1 MTTQLS
7 HPKYRS
13 DIDGLRAIAVLSVV
27 VFHAFPKL
35 MKGGFIGVD
44 VFFVISGFLISTIIF
59 ENLDKGTFS
68 IVEFYNR
75 RIRRIFPALIF
86 VLVSCLII
94 GWFVLLAEELNQLGK
109 HLAGGAGFISN
120 LLLWSEAG
128 YFDSASETK
137 PLLHLWSLG
146 VEEQF
151 YIIWPVILWCSYRKR
166 LNLAIIG
173 IVIALASY
181 VLNIYQVTSDVTAAF
196 FSPLTRF
203 WELMFGG
210 MLAWLTLY
218 KKTMIAVVSTGTR
231 SLWQNQTSCDCSTD
245 DRNLWASIISCFAL
259 LMLIYGFFKLN
270 NSHVFPGKYALIPV
284 IGTFF
289 VILAGPRAW
298 VNRTILSNKVAV
310 WFGLISFPLYLW
322 HWPLLTFAR
331 IVENGEPNKIARI
344 VLISLSVLLAWL
356 TVKIV
361 EKPFRFGNQRT
372 GFKIGMLVCLLFGI
386 GIVGLIVNNTDFSQS
401 HSRENLVVKRKNTEH
416 MIGNSL
422 AWFRGSGDWLFLG
435 NAHNNTVAKLK
446 LAIVP
451 TEKQLADTKGLFT
464 DLCSKSA
471 QYKTRVVL
479 IVGPD
484 KPSIYPEY
492 LSDELVPSHKKYV
505 SYFLN
510 ELKNVHNLTVYD
522 PTEDLLRLKHSEGLL
537 YWMTD
542 THWNN
547 KGAFLTYKGFSKIV
561 GLPVPN
567 VRFKHGSVYRG
578 DLIEIAKLKG
588 FPLHLEDN
596 WDVVWENMPD
606 WTEKEISHEQ
616 KTSFGST
623 TVVINKKPLSD
634 KTVWVIG
641 DSFSLAL
648 KQYFNATFKEVY
660 YVGHWDA
667 KHNNIAQQLVV
678 AEQKPDMI
686 VVVKVERSF

>member
-1 MTTQLS
+1 MSTQLS

-35 MKGGFIGVD
+35 MKGGFVGVD

-68 IVEFYNR
+68 IIEFYSR
-75 RIRRIFPALIF
+75 RVRRIFPALIF
-86 VLVSCLII
+86 VLISCLAI
-94 GWFVLLAEELNQLGK
+94 GWLVLLAEELNQLGK

-151 YIIWPVILWCSYRKR
+151 YIVWPVILWVSYKKK
-166 LNLAIIG
+166 LNLAAIG
-173 IVIALASY
+173 IVIALATY
-181 VLNIYQVTSDVTAAF
+181 FLNIYQVKSDVTAAF
-196 FSPLTRF
+196 FSPQTRF

-210 MLAWLTLY
+210 VLAWLTLY
-218 KKTMIAVVSTGTR
+218 KKPMLSAISTGV
-231 SLWQNQTSCDCSTD
+231 TSSGNIKVGDGSSVD
-245 DRNLWASIISCFAL
+245 GKNLWASSIACFGL
-259 LMLIYGFFKLN
+259 LLLIYSFFKIN
-270 NSHVFPGKYALIPV
+270 NLHVFPGKYALIPV
-284 IGTFF
+284 LGTFF
-289 VILAGPRAW
+289 VILAGPGAW

-344 VLISLSVLLAWL
+344 LLISLSVLLAWL

-372 GFKIGMLVCLLFGI
+372 GFKIAILVSLLFGI
-386 GIVGLIVNNTDFSQS
+386 GIVGLIVYNTDFSQS
-401 HSRENLVVKRKNTEH
+401 HSRENLVVKRRNTEH

-422 AWFRGSGDWLFLG
+422 AWFRGKGNWLFLG
-435 NAHNNTVAKLK
+435 NAYNDTVAKLK
-446 LAIVP
+446 LSVMP
-451 TEKQLADTKGLFT
+451 TEKQLTTTKGLFT
-464 DLCSKSA
+464 TLCSESA
-471 QYKTRVVL
+471 RYNTRVVL
-479 IVGPD
+479 IIGPD
-484 KPSIYPEY
+484 KPSVYPEY
-492 LSDELVPSHKKYV
+492 LPDELVPSHKKYL
-505 SYFLN
+505 SYFLD
-510 ELKNVHNLTVYD
+510 ELKKVQNLTVYD
-522 PTEDLLRLKHSEGLL
+522 PTDDLLKSKSSEGLL

-547 KGAFLTYKGFSKIV
+547 KGAFLAYKDFSKV
-561 GLPVPN
+561 FGLPVPE
-567 VRFKHGSVYRG
+567 VSFKPGSVHRG
-578 DLIEIAKLKG
+578 DLIDIAKLKE
-588 FPLHLEDN
+588 FPLHSEDN
-596 WDVVWENMPD
+596 WDVVWKRKPN
-606 WTEKEISHEQ
+606 WLEKEIPHEQ

-623 TVVINKKPLSD
+623 TVVINQKPLSD

-641 DSFSLAL
+641 DSFASAL

-667 KHNNIAQQLVV
+667 KHNNISQQLAV
-678 AEQKPDMI
+678 AEKKPDMI
-686 VVVKVERSF
+686 VIVKVERSF